1 MVDKYDSEAEKNIIT
16 YVHSLLNFT
25 NVQVNNENV
34 DQHILT
40 YLNTGHPLPIL
51 VRARQ
56 ACIYPGIIKSYL
68 NEIREKEL
76 IEEKCAELKVET
88 STKMR
93 MMCETINAEKEKGNP
108 TLVFSYYVEEM
119 NVLKTTLEDEYKMD
133 VEMLNGKTTPKQRL
147 IIPKLTPDVLI
158 VQIQSCCEG
167 LNLQQFCSVVFT
179 SPHWNPARYNNCRHT
194 DESEKACK
202 SV

>member
-1 MVDKYDSEAEKNIIT
+1 MVDKYDSAEKNIIT

-56 ACIYPGIIKSYL
+56 ACIYPGIIKSHL
-68 NEIREKEL
+68 NDIREKEL

-93 MMCETINAEKEKGNP
+93 MMCETINDEKEKGNP

-119 NVLKTTLEDEYKMD
+119 NVLKTTLEMNTKWMW
-133 VEMLNGKTTPKQRL
+133 K
-147 IIPKLTPDVLI
+147 
-158 VQIQSCCEG
+158 C
-167 LNLQQFCSVVFT
+167 
-179 SPHWNPARYNNCRHT
+179 
-194 DESEKACK
+194 
-202 SV
+202 